1 MVTKVGKVF
10 LEFRFLFF
18 RISLDL
24 FCYEM
29 GNSLQTLRL
38 HPSVFWQ
45 NWQCAQENIQYF
57 WMVMH
62 VWMCM
67 VFQISLKW
75 CKQETA
81 MDTCV
86 DRWYLKIL
94 SMPTQTVSTAWKSH
108 ITNVNTLLVTHIF
121 LIYFC
126 GTMPFL
132 SILFPVYHITCKYC
146 LVLLVFHAR
155 KHYNYRW

>member
-1 MVTKVGKVF
+1 M
-10 LEFRFLFF
+10 
-18 RISLDL
+18 SLDL
-24 FCYEM
+24 FCYKM

-45 NWQCAQENIQYF
+45 NWQFAQRNIQYF

-62 VWMCM
+62 VWKCM

-94 SMPTQTVSTAWKSH
+94 SMPTQTVSTALKSH
-108 ITNVNTLLVTHIF
+108 FTIVFSYCHIFILSFSYCIYIYVNTLLVTHIF

-132 SILFPVYHITCKYC
+132 SILFPVYHITCKWC
-146 LVLLVFHAR
+146 VVGFSRTKTL
-155 KHYNYRW
+155 